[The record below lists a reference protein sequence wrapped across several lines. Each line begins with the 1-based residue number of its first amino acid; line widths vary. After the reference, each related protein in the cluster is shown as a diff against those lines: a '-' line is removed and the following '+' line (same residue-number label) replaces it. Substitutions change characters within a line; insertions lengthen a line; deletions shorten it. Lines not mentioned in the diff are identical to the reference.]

1 MTVLLDA
8 DHLRTFAAIAET
20 GSFTKAAEVVH
31 KTQSAVSMQMK
42 RLEDRVG
49 RPLFARDGR
58 ASRLTPEGE
67 RLLDYARRIVKL
79 NLEAIAA
86 FTDQTLSG
94 RVCLGVPDDY
104 ADRYLPDIMARFSR
118 THPSVELTV
127 ICEPSQ
133 RLNES
138 IAAGTIDLAIIT
150 ATETTNRNLQ
160 VIRRERLLWVGSL
173 RHSAHLEQPTPLA
186 LGGQMPTC
194 QWRVAA
200 MAALQ
205 SAGRSYRVL
214 YTSPNHGA
222 VSAAVLAGLAIS
234 VVPESALRPG
244 MRVLGA
250 AEGFPPLPPCDIGLL
265 RNPHEP
271 SALAEALA
279 NHIIQGLDNLTEA
292 EAAE

>member
-94 RVCLGVPDDY
+94 RS
-104 ADRYLPDIMARFSR
+104 LPGR
-118 THPSVELTV
+118 
-127 ICEPSQ
+127 
-133 RLNES
+133 
-138 IAAGTIDLAIIT
+138 AG
-150 ATETTNRNLQ
+150 
-160 VIRRERLLWVGSL
+160 
-173 RHSAHLEQPTPLA
+173 
-186 LGGQMPTC
+186 
-194 QWRVAA
+194 
-200 MAALQ
+200 
-205 SAGRSYRVL
+205 
-214 YTSPNHGA
+214 
-222 VSAAVLAGLAIS
+222 
-234 VVPESALRPG
+234 
-244 MRVLGA
+244 
-250 AEGFPPLPPCDIGLL
+250 
-265 RNPHEP
+265 
-271 SALAEALA
+271 
-279 NHIIQGLDNLTEA
+279 
-292 EAAE
+292 